1 MFQKKTSAGM
11 SDYPALLR
19 TNPAAP
25 KEELQDIGVAT
36 HMAEVP
42 ERVCAGAGEMKSL
55 GECAGA
61 GEMKPQLNC
70 NGIHCCYDL
79 FCYTM

>member
-1 MFQKKTSAGM
+1 M

-25 KEELQDIGVAT
+25 KEELQDVGVAT
-36 HMAEVP
+36 HMAK
-42 ERVCAGAGEMKSL
+42 RLKSL
-55 GECAGA
+55 GECTGA

-70 NGIHCCYDL
+70 NDIRCFVIQCKFLSFGI
-79 FCYTM
+79 